1 MLFNSTFIPN
11 LWSSFQVIYCKTKTF
26 PFEYRWE
33 VFENGGKKKKKKHK
47 RENFS
52 KKKEKSVCVLRSK
65 EHLHGVDAKLERY
78 VIHINIKPDV
88 LIEKK
93 P

>member
-1 MLFNSTFIPN
+1 ME
-11 LWSSFQVIYCKTKTF
+11 K
-26 PFEYRWE
+26 
-33 VFENGGKKKKKKHK
+33 KKKKKKHK

-52 KKKEKSVCVLRSK
+52 KKRMKSVCVLRRKKHS
-65 EHLHGVDAKLERY
+65 HGVDAKLERY

-93 P
+93 TLRIE